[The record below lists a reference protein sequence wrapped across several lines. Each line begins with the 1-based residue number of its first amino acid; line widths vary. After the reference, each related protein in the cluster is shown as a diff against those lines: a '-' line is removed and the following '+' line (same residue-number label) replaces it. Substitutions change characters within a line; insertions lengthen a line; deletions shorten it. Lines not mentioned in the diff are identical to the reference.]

1 MVASCVK
8 NTLSQL
14 THYRQMLWKRPFLN
28 LNIPSQELMTLN
40 SPASHFFLPQQI
52 VASVRRNFFSG
63 GHVTPAMSK
72 KRQAFRFEY
81 NRQSIAVSI
90 SK

>member
-1 MVASCVK
+1 
-8 NTLSQL
+8 
-14 THYRQMLWKRPFLN
+14 
-28 LNIPSQELMTLN
+28 MTLN